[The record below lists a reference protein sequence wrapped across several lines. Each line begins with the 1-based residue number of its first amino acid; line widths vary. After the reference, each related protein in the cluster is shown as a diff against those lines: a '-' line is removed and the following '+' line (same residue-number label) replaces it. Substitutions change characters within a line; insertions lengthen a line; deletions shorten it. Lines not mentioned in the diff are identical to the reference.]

1 MNDESISG
9 GQMARP
15 VEMQSTILIVDDEK
29 HTREGLRRLLEN
41 DYDVYVASDIAGAM
55 SVLEREQV
63 DLLLTDLR
71 LGTEDGMQLIERAL
85 KMPHPPICMMMTAY
99 GSVDTAVDA
108 MKRGAY
114 DFVTKP
120 LNLDKVEM
128 LIARA
133 LRGRNLEQENRTLR
147 EQVDERFGLENI
159 IGQSNALREVLV
171 TIRQVAP
178 SSATVLIEG
187 ESGTGK
193 ELAAHA
199 IHNLS
204 LRSKAKFV
212 VVHCAALSPTLLE
225 SELFGHEKGAFTG
238 AHERRI
244 GRFEQA
250 NGGTIFLDEVA
261 EIEPG
266 TQVKLLRV
274 MSEERSFERVGG
286 NQTIHVDVRI
296 VAATNKDL
304 EKLVREGKFRE
315 DLFFRLNVVRI
326 TMPPLRTRKDDI
338 PLLVHNFTRH
348 FAKQNN
354 KKIADVT
361 DEAMNALLVYDWPG
375 NVRELRTAIEH
386 GVVMATGPKITLR
399 ELPMAVR
406 QAAAAQLP
414 RGVSAAKTFLA
425 KGSPL
430 DLHETERKL
439 ILQALATTNGNVTA
453 AAKKLGISRR
463 TLHRKINE
471 MNAGKNEP
479 STTPSNIKEQNGQ

>member
-1 MNDESISG
+1 MALTDSIE
-9 GQMARP
+9 P
-15 VEMQSTILIVDDEK
+15 TVLVVDDEK
-29 HTREGLRRLLEN
+29 HTRDGLRRLLEN
-41 DYDVYVASDIAGAM
+41 DYDVYVSGDIAGAM
-55 SVLEREQV
+55 SVLEREHV

-71 LGTEDGMQLIERAL
+71 LGPDDGMQLIERAL
-85 KMPHPPICMMMTAY
+85 KLPDPPICIMMTAY
-99 GSVDTAVDA
+99 GSVDTAVEA

-128 LIARA
+128 LISRA
-133 LRGRNLEQENRTLR
+133 LRDRKLTEENRTLR
-147 EQVDERFGLENI
+147 QQVNERYGLENI
-159 IGQSNALREVLV
+159 IGESPALHEVLT

-178 SSATVLIEG
+178 SSANVLIEG

-204 LRSKAKFV
+204 RRNRAKFV
-212 VVHCAALSPTLLE
+212 TVHCAALSPTLLE

-250 NGGTIFLDEVA
+250 SGGTIFLDEVG
-261 EIEPG
+261 EIPMT

-274 MSEERSFERVGG
+274 ISEERSFERVGG
-286 NQTIHVDVRI
+286 NQTLRADVRLI
-296 VAATNKDL
+296 AATNKNL
-304 EKLVREGKFRE
+304 EQLVSEGKFRD
-315 DLFFRLNVVRI
+315 DLYFRLNVVRI
-326 TMPPLRTRKDDI
+326 VMPPLRDRKDDI
-338 PLLVHNFTRH
+338 PLLVRTFLRQFSKAND
-348 FAKQNN
+348 KEVV
-354 KKIADVT
+354 DVT
-361 DEAMNALLVYDWPG
+361 PEAMNALLTYNWPG

-386 GVVMATGPKITLR
+386 GVVMATGPKITVR
-399 ELPMAVR
+399 DLPPSLR
-406 QAAAAQLP
+406 QAAGVALP
-414 RGVSAAKTFLA
+414 RGISPSKAFGEKA
-425 KGSPL
+425 SPL

-471 MNAGKNEP
+471 LNAD
-479 STTPSNIKEQNGQ
+479 KEVAAAKEAPKQHAG

>member
-1 MNDESISG
+1 
-9 GQMARP
+9 MASRLRHMDSLQP
-15 VEMQSTILIVDDEK
+15 TILIVDDEK
-29 HTREGLRRLLEN
+29 HTRDGLRRLLEN
-41 DYDVYVASDIAGAM
+41 DYDVYVGGDIASAM
-55 SVLEREQV
+55 NVLEREHV

-71 LGTEDGMQLIERAL
+71 LAGEDGMQLIDRVL
-85 KMPHPPICMMMTAY
+85 KMPDPPVCIMMTAY
-99 GSVDTAVDA
+99 GSVDTAVEA

-120 LNLDKVEM
+120 LNLDKVEL
-128 LIARA
+128 LISRA
-133 LRGRNLEQENRTLR
+133 LRDRKLVEENRSLR
-147 EQVDERFGLENI
+147 QQVNERYGLENI
-159 IGQSNALREVLV
+159 IGDSPALREVLD

-178 SSATVLIEG
+178 SSANVLIEG

-204 LRSKAKFV
+204 RRNKAKFV
-212 VVHCAALSPTLLE
+212 VVHSAALSPTLLE

-261 EIEPG
+261 EIPLA

-274 MSEERSFERVGG
+274 ISEERSFERVGG
-286 NQTIHVDVRI
+286 NQTLRADVRLI
-296 VAATNKDL
+296 AATNKNL
-304 EKLVREGKFRE
+304 EQLVKEGKFRD
-315 DLFFRLNVVRI
+315 DLYFRLNVVRI
-326 TMPPLRTRKDDI
+326 VMPPLRDRKDDI
-338 PLLVHNFTRH
+338 PLLVRTFLRQFSQANE
-348 FAKQNN
+348 KEV
-354 KKIADVT
+354 ADLT
-361 DEAMNALLVYDWPG
+361 PEAMNALLTYNWPG

-386 GVVMATGPKITLR
+386 GVVMTTGSKITVR
-399 ELPMAVR
+399 DLPPSLR
-406 QAAAAQLP
+406 QAASATLP
-414 RGVSAAKTFLA
+414 RGISATKAFGEKA
-425 KGSPL
+425 SPL

-439 ILQALATTNGNVTA
+439 ILQALAATNGNVTA

-471 MNAGKNEP
+471 LNSNKKQGAAKAEQNAG
-479 STTPSNIKEQNGQ
+479 

>member
-1 MNDESISG
+1 
-9 GQMARP
+9 
-15 VEMQSTILIVDDEK
+15 MQPTILIVDDEK
-29 HTREGLRRLLEN
+29 HTRDGLRRLLEDDN
-41 DYDVYVASDIAGAM
+41 DVYVAEDIGGAI
-55 SVLEREQV
+55 SVLERETV

-71 LGTEDGMQLIERAL
+71 LGGEDGMQLIERAL
-85 KMPHPPICMMMTAY
+85 KTPHPPVCIMMTAY
-99 GSVDTAVDA
+99 GSVDTAVEA

-133 LRGRNLEQENRTLR
+133 LQSRRTEQENRILR
-147 EQVDERFGLENI
+147 QQIDERFGLENI
-159 IGQSNALREVLV
+159 LGESLALREVLD

-178 SSATVLIEG
+178 SSANVLLEG

-204 LRSKAKFV
+204 RRNQAKFV

-225 SELFGHEKGAFTG
+225 SELFGHERGAFTG

-250 NGGTIFLDEVA
+250 NGGTIFLDEIG
-261 EIEPG
+261 EIDPS

-274 MSEERSFERVGG
+274 MSEQRAFERVGG
-286 NQTIHVDVRI
+286 TQTLRADVRVI
-296 VAATNKDL
+296 AATNKNL
-304 EKLVREGKFRE
+304 EQMVREGKFRD
-315 DLFFRLNVVRI
+315 DLYFRLNVVRI
-326 TMPPLRTRKDDI
+326 TMPPLRSRKEDI
-338 PLLVHNFTRH
+338 PILVRGFLRH
-348 FAKQNN
+348 FCKLNE
-354 KKIADVT
+354 KPLLDLTAD
-361 DEAMNALLVYDWPG
+361 AMNALLTYNWPG

-386 GVVMATGPKITLR
+386 GVVMATGPKVTVR
-399 ELPMAVR
+399 DLPIAVR
-406 QAAAAQLP
+406 QAAGTASP
-414 RGVSAAKTFLA
+414 RGISAAKAFEE
-425 KGSPL
+425 KSSPL
-430 DLHETERKL
+430 DLHQTERRL
-439 ILQALATTNGNVTA
+439 ITQALATTNGTVTA

-471 MNAGKNEP
+471 MNATTAQNEQP
-479 STTPSNIKEQNGQ
+479 VSPETAG

>member
-1 MNDESISG
+1 MDL
-9 GQMARP
+9 QP
-15 VEMQSTILIVDDEK
+15 TILIVDDEK
-29 HTREGLRRLLEN
+29 HTRDGLRRLLEN
-41 DYDVYVASDIAGAM
+41 EYDAYVAADIAGA
-55 SVLEREQV
+55 SDVLEREQI
-63 DLLLTDLR
+63 DILLTDLR
-71 LGTEDGMQLIERAL
+71 LGNENGMTLIDRAL
-85 KMPHPPICMMMTAY
+85 KMPHPPICIMMTAY
-99 GSVDTAVDA
+99 GSVDIAVEA

-133 LRGRNLEQENRTLR
+133 LGARKLEQENRTLR
-147 EQVDERFGLENI
+147 QQVDERYGLENI
-159 IGQSNALREVLV
+159 IGESAVLREVLD

-178 SSATVLIEG
+178 SSANVLIEG

-204 LRSKAKFV
+204 RRNKAKFV
-212 VVHCAALSPTLLE
+212 AVHCAALSPQLLE

-261 EIEPG
+261 EIDAS

-274 MSEERSFERVGG
+274 MSEERAFERVGG
-286 NQTIHVDVRI
+286 NQTLRADVRLI
-296 VAATNKDL
+296 AATNKNL
-304 EKLVREGKFRE
+304 ETLVRQGRFRD

-326 TMPPLRTRKDDI
+326 TMPPLRERKEDI
-338 PLLVHNFTRH
+338 PLLVRGFLRH
-348 FAKQNN
+348 FCKANEKRLL
-354 KKIADVT
+354 DLT
-361 DEAMNALLVYDWPG
+361 PDAMDALLTYNWPG

-386 GVVMATGPKITLR
+386 GVVMGTGPKITVR
-399 ELPMAVR
+399 DLPTALR
-406 QAAAAQLP
+406 QAASAVLP
-414 RGVSAAKTFLA
+414 RGISAAKAFGE
-425 KGSPL
+425 KSSPL
-430 DLHETERKL
+430 DIRETEKKL
-439 ILQALATTNGNVTA
+439 IMQALAATNGNVTG

-471 MNAGKNEP
+471 MNAAKSQANAA
-479 STTPSNIKEQNGQ
+479 STIGRSQNAG

>member
-1 MNDESISG
+1 
-9 GQMARP
+9 
-15 VEMQSTILIVDDEK
+15 LID
-29 HTREGLRRLLEN
+29 
-41 DYDVYVASDIAGAM
+41 
-55 SVLEREQV
+55 
-63 DLLLTDLR
+63 
-71 LGTEDGMQLIERAL
+71 RAL
-85 KMPHPPICMMMTAY
+85 KMPHPPICIMMTAY
-99 GSVDTAVDA
+99 GSVDIAVEA

-133 LRGRNLEQENRTLR
+133 LGARKLEQENRTLR
-147 EQVDERFGLENI
+147 QQVDERYGLENI
-159 IGQSNALREVLV
+159 IGDSAALREVLD

-178 SSATVLIEG
+178 SSANVLIEG

-204 LRSKAKFV
+204 RRNKAKFV
-212 VVHCAALSPTLLE
+212 AVHCAALSPQLLE

-261 EIEPG
+261 EIDPS

-274 MSEERSFERVGG
+274 MSEERAFERVGG
-286 NQTIHVDVRI
+286 NQTLRADVRI
-296 VAATNKDL
+296 IAATNKNL
-304 EKLVREGKFRE
+304 ETLVREGKFRD

-326 TMPPLRTRKDDI
+326 TMPPLRERKEDI
-338 PLLVHNFTRH
+338 PLLIRGFLRH
-348 FAKQNN
+348 FCKANEKPLVDLT
-354 KKIADVT
+354 AD
-361 DEAMNALLVYDWPG
+361 AMDALLTYNWPG

-386 GVVMATGPKITLR
+386 GVVMATGPKITVR
-399 ELPMAVR
+399 DLPMALR
-406 QAAAAQLP
+406 QAASAVLP
-414 RGVSAAKTFLA
+414 HGISAAKAFGE
-425 KGSPL
+425 KSSPL
-430 DLHETERKL
+430 DIRETEKKL
-439 ILQALATTNGNVTA
+439 IMQALAATNGNVTA

-471 MNAGKNEP
+471 MNATKSQADAAITSGQ
-479 STTPSNIKEQNGQ
+479 SQNVG

>member
-1 MNDESISG
+1 MALNNSI
-9 GQMARP
+9 QP
-15 VEMQSTILIVDDEK
+15 TILVVDDEK
-29 HTREGLRRLLEN
+29 HTRDGLRRLLEN
-41 DYDVYVASDIAGAM
+41 DYDVYVSGDIAGAM
-55 SVLEREQV
+55 SVLERERV

-71 LGTEDGMQLIERAL
+71 LGPDDGMQLIERVL
-85 KMPHPPICMMMTAY
+85 KMPDPPVCIMMTAY
-99 GSVDTAVDA
+99 GSVDTAVEA

-133 LRGRNLEQENRTLR
+133 LRDRKLTEENRTLR
-147 EQVDERFGLENI
+147 QQVDERYGLENI
-159 IGQSNALREVLV
+159 IGESPALYEVLN

-178 SSATVLIEG
+178 SSANVLIEG

-204 LRSKAKFV
+204 RRNKAKFV
-212 VVHCAALSPTLLE
+212 TVHCAALSPTLLE

-250 NGGTIFLDEVA
+250 SGGTIFLDEVA
-261 EIEPG
+261 EIPLT

-274 MSEERSFERVGG
+274 ISEERSFERVGG
-286 NQTIHVDVRI
+286 NQTLRADIRLI
-296 VAATNKDL
+296 AATNKNL
-304 EKLVREGKFRE
+304 EQLVSEGKFRD
-315 DLFFRLNVVRI
+315 DLYFRLNVVRI
-326 TMPPLRTRKDDI
+326 VMPPLRDRKDDI
-338 PLLVHNFTRH
+338 PLLVRTFLRH
-348 FAKQNN
+348 FSKANEKE
-354 KKIADVT
+354 IVDVT
-361 DEAMNALLVYDWPG
+361 PEAMNGLLTYNWPG

-386 GVVMATGPKITLR
+386 GVVMATGPKITVR
-399 ELPMAVR
+399 DLPPSLR
-406 QAAAAQLP
+406 QAAGATLP
-414 RGVSAAKTFLA
+414 RGISPSKAFGEKS
-425 KGSPL
+425 SPL

-439 ILQALATTNGNVTA
+439 VLQALATTNGNVTA

-471 MNAGKNEP
+471 LNANKQGAATQDGEK
-479 STTPSNIKEQNGQ
+479 QHAG